1 VCGRVYVRCPSLC
14 PIYRLLQQRAAGLLL
29 QPGGQQTSI
38 DGCMAGAQKQR
49 AAAKTNTVKF
59 TATEAEHRPVK
70 IVVNSFKLV
79 KLVV

>member
-1 VCGRVYVRCPSLC
+1 M
-14 PIYRLLQQRAAGLLL
+14 AAWLA
-29 QPGGQQTSI
+29 PRSNS
-38 DGCMAGAQKQR
+38 